1 MIPKWFYYFNHYLML
16 GSLGLFVLIV
26 VLVIVTMPFWRFF
39 SLGLLIVI
47 EKIVTWG
54 VPTLLILFAAS
65 SAIVVN
71 GFAEHRIDRKWE
83 NKKK

>member
-16 GSLGLFVLIV
+16 GSLGLFALIV

-54 VPTLLILFAAS
+54 VPTLLILLLRVPPS
-65 SAIVVN
+65 LSMGLRNI
-71 GFAEHRIDRKWE
+71 G
-83 NKKK
+83 